1 MMQFAIPS
9 GLFVFI
15 YLRRT
20 MIVLS
25 ADLHVQPFGPGI
37 FLAGLLRR
45 LNADLLCVGLSTLG
59 TPDWYVFGH
68 SLSYR
73 LSIGIS

>member
-37 FLAGLLRR
+37 FLAGLFRR
-45 LNADLLCVGLSTLG
+45 LNADLLCVGLSALG
-59 TPDWYVFGH
+59 TPDRYIFGH
-68 SLSYR
+68 GLSYL